1 MRFPV
6 PILILF
12 SGLPIFAADDADAFD
27 SPQGSEIV
35 ERYISALAA
44 QRENPR
50 PVQMEMDIDA
60 ELPRLKKTGR
70 LHAFRFVPKVGRI
83 VYDALRFEGDN
94 TVKKEVIARYLEA
107 ERSARSDYAGSIA
120 ISAENYKF
128 KYKGEAD
135 YVGRTA
141 HVFQVTPRKKRVGL
155 FEGELWVD
163 AKTYLPLREWG
174 EFVKN
179 PSVFLRSVYFVRDY
193 IIEDGVSLPR
203 RIISDVDTR
212 LVGRA
217 KLTIWYNNP
226 SVGSPSDA
234 AVTANGAQLCVPT
247 RFGN

>member
-1 MRFPV
+1 MRLFVFVFSLFLAVPV
-6 PILILF
+6 
-12 SGLPIFAADDADAFD
+12 FAVDDPGSFD
-27 SPQGSEIV
+27 SPEGSEIV
-35 ERYISALAA
+35 GRYVAAVAA

-70 LHAFRFVPKVGRI
+70 LHAFRVVPKVGRI

-107 ERSARSDYAGSIA
+107 ERGARSEYASSIA
-120 ISAENYKF
+120 ISADNYKF

-141 HVFQVTPRKKRVGL
+141 HVFQLTPRKKRVGL
-155 FEGELWVD
+155 FKGELWVD
-163 AKTYLPLREWG
+163 AETFLPLREWG

-203 RIISDVDTR
+203 RIISNVDTR
-212 LVGRA
+212 LVGAA

-226 SVGSPSDA
+226 SLGSPSDTGVA
-234 AVTANGAQLCVPT
+234 AQGAQLNGTPH
-247 RFGN
+247 FGN

>member
-1 MRFPV
+1 MRFFVLIVTLFLAVPV
-6 PILILF
+6 W
-12 SGLPIFAADDADAFD
+12 AADDPGAFD
-27 SPQGSEIV
+27 SPVGSEIV
-35 ERYISALAA
+35 GRYVAAVAA
-44 QRENPR
+44 QKQNPR

-60 ELPRLKKTGR
+60 EIPRLKKTGR

-107 ERSARSDYAGSIA
+107 ERGARSDYASSIA

-141 HVFQVTPRKKRVGL
+141 HVFQLTPRKKRVGL
-155 FEGELWVD
+155 FKGELWVD
-163 AKTYLPLREWG
+163 AETFLPLREWG

-193 IIEDGVSLPR
+193 IIEDGVSIPR
-203 RIISDVDTR
+203 RIISNVDTR
-212 LVGRA
+212 LVGVA

-226 SVGSPSDA
+226 SIMSSADSEMA
-234 AVTANGAQLCVPT
+234 AQGAQLKVPSQ
-247 RFGN
+247 FGN